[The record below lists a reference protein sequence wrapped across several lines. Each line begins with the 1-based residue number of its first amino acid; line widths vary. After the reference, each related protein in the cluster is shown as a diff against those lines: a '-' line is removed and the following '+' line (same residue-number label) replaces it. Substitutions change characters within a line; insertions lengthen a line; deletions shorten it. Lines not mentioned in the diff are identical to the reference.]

1 MIEDMEYQY
10 KIIDDPIEAK
20 EINDK
25 IEKLK
30 NEYRTFCLI
39 NY

>member
-1 MIEDMEYQY
+1 MIEEKEYQ
-10 KIIDDPIEAK
+10 IRGCDDPIEVK
-20 EINDK
+20 EINDM

-30 NEYRTFCLI
+30 NEYNTFCLI

>member
-10 KIIDDPIEAK
+10 RITDDPIEVK

-30 NEYRTFCLI
+30 NEYNTFCLI